1 MFQDLHIFENP
12 EVILLV
18 ASTIFFFSIIA
29 GKAGF
34 RFGLPAL
41 LLFLGVGMLF
51 GSDGLGIQFSNP
63 SAAQFIGMLAL
74 SIILFSGGMDTKVSE
89 IKPIAKEGVILAT
102 VGVLLTT
109 LITGGFIY
117 YVFLWSTGYETL
129 TIAESML
136 MAAVMSSTDSAS
148 VFSILRSKGVYLKQ
162 RLRPTLELESGSN
175 DPMAYMLTLLIIA
188 YIQVGGMNL
197 QEAVLQLLV
206 QLSVGA
212 IAGFLLGKLA
222 VLMINKINMDN
233 ESLYPILLLTTAFFT
248 FSATTLCKGNGYLA
262 VYIAGLVVGNAKIV
276 HKKSMGTFFDGFA
289 WLWQIVMFLTLGLLV
304 NPHELLPVAPVGLLV
319 GVFMI
324 LIARPVT
331 IFLCLLPFN
340 SFTTK
345 GKLYISWVGL
355 RGAVPIIFAT
365 YPWIAGVDHG
375 GMIFNIVFFITILSL
390 LIQGTTVTQAAK
402 WLGLIDSPERKD
414 VFGIELPEDI
424 KSAMSEID
432 ITPAV
437 LSHGNKLMQLTLP
450 DHTLAVMV
458 KRDGHYF
465 IPKGNTELKEND
477 KLLMISDNDEALLQ
491 AYDSLGVKDYT
502 MKKN

>member
-1 MFQDLHIFENP
+1 MFHELQIFENP
-12 EVILLV
+12 EAILLV
-18 ASTIFFFSIIA
+18 ASIIFFFSIIA

-74 SIILFSGGMDTKVSE
+74 SIILFSGGMDTKMSE
-89 IKPIAKEGVILAT
+89 IKPIATEGVVLAT

-129 TIAESML
+129 T
-136 MAAVMSSTDSAS
+136 

-262 VYIAGLVVGNAKIV
+262 VYIAGLVVGNAK
-276 HKKSMGTFFDGFA
+276 SMGTFFDGFA

-324 LIARPVT
+324 LIARPAT
-331 IFLCLLPFN
+331 IFLCLLPFKN
-340 SFTTK
+340 FTTK

-402 WLGLIDSPERKD
+402 WLGLVDEPERKD

-491 AYDSLGVKDYT
+491 AYDSLGVKNYT

>member
-304 NPHELLPVAPVGLLV
+304 

-331 IFLCLLPFN
+331 IFLCLLPFK

>member
-1 MFQDLHIFENP
+1 MLKDLHLIESP
-12 EVILLV
+12 EIVLLV
-18 ASTIFFFSIIA
+18 ASVIFFFSIVA

-74 SIILFSGGMDTKVSE
+74 SIILFSGGMDTKMSE

-129 TIAESML
+129 TIPESML
-136 MAAVMSSTDSAS
+136 LAAVMSSTDSAS
-148 VFSILRSKGVYLKQ
+148 VFSILRSKGVYLKE

-175 DPMAYMLTLLIIA
+175 DPMAYMLTLLLISA
-188 YIQVGGMNL
+188 IQVGGMDL
-197 QEAVLQLLV
+197 QSAAIQLVIQLV
-206 QLSVGA
+206 VGA
-212 IAGFLLGKLA
+212 IAGFLLGMVA
-222 VLMINKINMDN
+222 VWLINHLDINN

-276 HKKSMGTFFDGFA
+276 HKKSIGTFFDGFA

-324 LIARPVT
+324 LIARPLT
-331 IFLCLLPFN
+331 IFLCLAPFK
-340 SFTTK
+340 SFSTK

-365 YPWIAGVDHG
+365 YPWIAGIGHG
-375 GMIFNIVFFITILSL
+375 SMFFNIVFFITILSL

-402 WLGLIDSPERKD
+402 WLGMIDEPARKD
-414 VFGIELPEDI
+414 EFGIELPEEI
-424 KSAMSEID
+424 KSVMSEIEL
-432 ITPAV
+432 TPAV
-437 LSHGNKLMQLTLP
+437 LAHGNKLMQLSLP

-458 KRDGHYF
+458 KRDGRYF
-465 IPKGNTELKEND
+465 IPRGDTELKQND
-477 KLLMISDNDEALLQ
+477 LLLVISDNDQALLD
-491 AYDSLGVKDYT
+491 AYKSLGVTDYT
-502 MKKN
+502 MRKN

>member
-1 MFQDLHIFENP
+1 MFHELQIFENP
-12 EVILLV
+12 EAILLV
-18 ASTIFFFSIIA
+18 ASIIFFFSIIA

-74 SIILFSGGMDTKVSE
+74 SIILFSGGMDTKMSE
-89 IKPIAKEGVILAT
+89 IKPIATEGVVLAT

-129 TIAESML
+129 TVAESML

-276 HKKSMGTFFDGFA
+276 HKRV
-289 WLWQIVMFLTLGLLV
+289 W
-304 NPHELLPVAPVGLLV
+304 ELSSTVLPGC
-319 GVFMI
+319 G
-324 LIARPVT
+324 RSS
-331 IFLCLLPFN
+331 C
-340 SFTTK
+340 S
-345 GKLYISWVGL
+345 S
-355 RGAVPIIFAT
+355 R
-365 YPWIAGVDHG
+365 
-375 GMIFNIVFFITILSL
+375 
-390 LIQGTTVTQAAK
+390 
-402 WLGLIDSPERKD
+402 
-414 VFGIELPEDI
+414 
-424 KSAMSEID
+424 
-432 ITPAV
+432 
-437 LSHGNKLMQLTLP
+437 
-450 DHTLAVMV
+450 
-458 KRDGHYF
+458 
-465 IPKGNTELKEND
+465 
-477 KLLMISDNDEALLQ
+477 
-491 AYDSLGVKDYT
+491 
-502 MKKN
+502 